1 MESRCKIPAPCM
13 DRTVGTQKE
22 SASLEWKDRCKRG
35 KRMAGKS
42 AIQTESVMRSELIVA
57 KRVSRLPRKAA
68 IVPYGP
74 VP

>member
-22 SASLEWKDRCKRG
+22 SASREWKDRCKRG
-35 KRMAGKS
+35 RSTASKS
-42 AIQTESVMRSELIVA
+42 AVQSEYVMRSELIVA